1 MAELEAMEEEEVEKV
16 KEEVRV
22 IYIHSDRLYPPSGDR

>member
-1 MAELEAMEEEEVEKV
+1 MAELGEMEEEEAETV

-22 IYIHSDRLYPPSGDR
+22 IYIHSDRLYPP